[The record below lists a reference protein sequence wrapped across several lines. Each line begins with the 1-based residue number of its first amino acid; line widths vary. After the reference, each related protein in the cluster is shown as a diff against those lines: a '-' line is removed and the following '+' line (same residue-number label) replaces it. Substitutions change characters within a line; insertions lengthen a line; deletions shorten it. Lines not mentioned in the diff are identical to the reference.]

1 MNKKTV
7 TSADAFMG
15 KYGLSAREAVCTPM
29 ILIDG
34 AFKGSGL
41 PYPTM
46 RHIKD
51 LAEFARIAPNAVRTS
66 LSRLHK
72 DGRIAILRDKAGSTR
87 YRMTEASMDMGTA
100 ALDRM
105 NQEPGY
111 LLAIFS
117 FTRDDAAERSF
128 VRETLKYYG
137 FKKLAQNTY
146 INAPIA
152 TESLR
157 AAMREAKLEK
167 NLYLFRC
174 ADVED
179 ADLTGKILSLF
190 GIEERGEFLNEF
202 YRDLRGFLDTTR
214 LDDGEIIHRLCY
226 AGPVQWKVCFMDEPP
241 FPLEHLPK
249 DYPLARIISF
259 YDHFIEKYR
268 PLFRKYYLGLE

>member
-1 MNKKTV
+1 MYKKTV
-7 TSADAFMG
+7 TSADAFM
-15 KYGLSAREAVCTPM
+15 KKHGLSAREAVCTPM
-29 ILIDG
+29 VLIDG

-51 LAEFARIAPNAVRTS
+51 IAEYARIAPNAVRTS

-72 DGRIAILRDKAGSTR
+72 DGRIAILRDKAGMTR

-100 ALDRM
+100 TLDRLK
-105 NQEPGY
+105 QEPGF
-111 LLAIFS
+111 LLAVFS
-117 FTRDDAAERSF
+117 FTRDDVAERSF

-152 TESLR
+152 TDSLR

-174 ADVED
+174 SDVED
-179 ADLTGKILSLF
+179 AGLTGKILSLF
-190 GIEERGEFLNEF
+190 GIDARAEFLREF
-202 YRDLRGFLDTTR
+202 YRDLTVFLDTKR
-214 LDDGEIIHRLCY
+214 LDDAEIIHRFCY
-226 AGPVQWKVCFMDEPP
+226 AGPVHWKVCFMDEPP

-259 YDHFIEKYR
+259 YGDFIERYR
-268 PLFRKYYLGLE
+268 SLFSEYYLGLE